1 MKDTHFLYS
10 IATLAIGSIITIFV
24 SYATNTLPTHTPRNS
39 IAAIATTP
47 ATKKCGCCTKMTPQ
61 DLKELKAFKQRN
73 EKIRKQR
80 QAYLKAAEFI
90 TQYGREEGLRR
101 IRQIAP
107 EVASQIEHFTEK
119 YTTPAKH

>member
-10 IATLAIGSIITIFV
+10 IATLAIGSIIAIFV

-39 IAAIATTP
+39 TAAIATT
-47 ATKKCGCCTKMTPQ
+47 Q
-61 DLKELKAFKQRN
+61 ELRAFKQRN
-73 EKIRKQR
+73 EKTPKQR
-80 QAYLKAAEFI
+80 QAYQKAAELI

-101 IRQIAP
+101 LKQIAP

-119 YTTPAKH
+119 YSIAAEH